1 MITDEST
8 ALQLLIN
15 ILNSRTEKYLR
26 PNSGILFSGGVDS
39 SLITA
44 LTMKHI
50 PDIKLFT
57 IGIEGSND
65 ILWAK
70 KAAGL
75 IGLDKNL
82 CCRIITLNDID
93 SIIPKIIGIVKT
105 TDPMTV
111 SLGIPLYILCTEA
124 KAQNIDVLL
133 TGQGADELFGGYH
146 RYNEIAK
153 DGIDALHTAIVADVS
168 AMPGR
173 DIKRDKAVS
182 EAAGVELITPFFDTE
197 VIRIGLSISA
207 GLKVKE
213 INTEIVS
220 KYILRKAA
228 VQILPEDIAWRDK
241 KAFQYGSG
249 VWASIEKLARL
260 NGFRKQDKGYIR
272 QYLNSM
278 ARENRIR
285 LDETS

>member
-1 MITDEST
+1 MITNEST
-8 ALQLLIN
+8 ASQILIN
-15 ILNSRTEKYLR
+15 TLNSRIMNYIK

-75 IGLDKNL
+75 MGHNENL
-82 CCRIITLNDID
+82 HCRIITLNEID
-93 SIIPKIIGIVKT
+93 SIIPKIIGIIKT
-105 TDPMTV
+105 TDPMTI
-111 SLGIPLYILCTEA
+111 SLGIPLYIICTEA
-124 KAQNIDVLL
+124 KAQNIDLLL

-146 RYNEIAK
+146 RYSEIAR

-168 AMPGR
+168 AMSGR
-173 DIKRDKAVS
+173 DIKRDRAIS
-182 EAAGVELITPFFDTE
+182 EAVGMELAGVFLDTE

-207 GLKVKE
+207 ELKVKE
-213 INTEIVS
+213 INTEIVR
-220 KYILRKAA
+220 KYILRRAA
-228 VQILPEDIAWRDK
+228 VQILPGDIVWRDK

-249 VWASIEKLARL
+249 VWASIGKLARL

-272 QYLNSM
+272 KYLNSV